1 MFTQSFPYIYPPGA
15 QTPPSYDTYSFIVLF
30 RGLFCKGGG
39 RKIQPLYPRPGGGT
53 IFYFSSKPSGL
64 RCPVFAAGDGAPLQK
79 ADRGL
84 HLFGLRGG
92 GREAARRVKQF
103 FFIYDLNPP
112 GCGALFLRRG
122 TAPACKKQTAF
133 LLRLADFCFAP
144 RRALAKPGALR
155 QTQLP
160 VSSTGRGRCVCPCSA
175 SPVSAAGSGSAA
187 QPSTLLSVS
196 PLPLRGIPP
205 SGGINRKLLLQ
216 GAGSSCK
223 VTAAQNK
230 KEQFVV
236 QSPCQGAQPQ
246 AGGYR

>member
-39 RKIQPLYPRPGGGT
+39 EKFNLYTQGRAAARF
-53 IFYFSSKPSGL
+53 FYFSSKPSGL

-133 LLRLADFCFAP
+133 LLRLADFRGAGRCPFA
-144 RRALAKPGALR
+144 KIGALR

-160 VSSTGRGRCVCPCSA
+160 VSSTGCGRCVCPCSA

-187 QPSTLLSVS
+187 QPPAHSGS
-196 PLPLRGIPP
+196 PCGLRP
-205 SGGINRKLLLQ
+205 R
-216 GAGSSCK
+216 SSC
-223 VTAAQNK
+223 A
-230 KEQFVV
+230 
-236 QSPCQGAQPQ
+236 
-246 AGGYR
+246 

>member
-39 RKIQPLYPRPGGGT
+39 EKFNLYT
-53 IFYFSSKPSGL
+53 
-64 RCPVFAAGDGAPLQK
+64 Q
-79 ADRGL
+79 
-84 HLFGLRGG
+84 
-92 GREAARRVKQF
+92 GRAAAR
-103 FFIYDLNPP
+103 FFIFHLNPP
-112 GCGALFLRRG
+112 GCGALFLRRA
-122 TAPACKKQTAF
+122 TERPCKKQTAF

-175 SPVSAAGSGSAA
+175 SAVSAAGSGSAA
-187 QPSTLLSVS
+187 QPAALLSVS
-196 PLPLRGIPP
+196 PMPLRGIPP